1 GEVNPFILEKFE
13 MLDKDLVKLKK
24 RFLYMKGITQ
34 VPCHIDPDHTNFLID
49 EQERVYL
56 IDWEYSGMFDQDI
69 AAFSL
74 ECEFTENEELTFLAA
89 YFQRETKEEE
99 LERMLMHKIFQDYL
113 WSLWTFY
120 KEAQGDDF
128 GSYGMLRLKRAKENM
143 QLFDETFN
151 RTEAG

>member
-1 GEVNPFILEKFE
+1 VVAVQLYRVGIQLLRITIQLQAEVIQLQVEKFY
-13 MLDKDLVKLKK
+13 V
-24 RFLYMKGITQ
+24 
-34 VPCHIDPDHTNFLID
+34 
-49 EQERVYL
+49 
-56 IDWEYSGMFDQDI
+56 
-69 AAFSL
+69 
-74 ECEFTENEELTFLAA
+74 ECEFTENEELTFLAF

-99 LERMLMHKIFQDYL
+99 LECMLMHKIFQDYL

-143 QLFDETFN
+143 QLFHETFN